1 MARYT
6 KIIKVFKDKDKHIY
20 EIYNDTEKPDCY
32 AVLNDIEKSICIY
45 KDAELHDLIFK
56 YMITS
61 DNQANNKQLTRTWPD
76 QPLFICALLNL
87 IPAVKNNYYPD
98 DLSRCS

>member
-6 KIIKVFKDKDKHIY
+6 KIVKVFRDTNQHMY
-20 EIYNDTEKPDCY
+20 EIYNGTKSPDCY
-32 AVLNDIEKSICIY
+32 AVLNDIEKSIHIY
-45 KDAELHDLIFK
+45 KDAGLHELIFK
-56 YMITS
+56 YIIT
-61 DNQANNKQLTRTWPD
+61 DNEETNNKQLARTWPN

-87 IPAVKNNYYPD
+87 IPAVKKGSYPD